1 MRYPKLNPSARRQV
15 LIDRFRGYE
24 HLPQVSAGAFY
35 EMERTTSPS
44 EPAPAPPRQRS
55 RGKTERRK

>member
-35 EMERTTSPS
+35 EMENLSG
-44 EPAPAPPRQRS
+44 EQAPLL
-55 RGKTERRK
+55 TVRRRAS